1 MQNRGLACAGRS
13 DQAERL
19 SFAQA
24 EVDAVYDLDGPV
36 ASDEAIDA
44 QHRVSA
50 RQRGEALAQLC
61 AAGDPAGSPA
71 MANGGRDLLEVTR

>member
-1 MQNRGLACAGRS
+1 
-13 DQAERL
+13 
-19 SFAQA
+19 
-24 EVDAVYDLDGPV
+24 VYDLDGSV

-44 QHRVSA
+44 EHRISA